1 MTFRIFHPNSTSSGL
16 SHPHLLPIWNLSSSF
31 PLSFKRIRP
40 FLLTYRTSYLLK
52 KYKFCTSCIQS
63 IIIQNEFLRSN
74 SVLRYSQIQTLLKIN
89 CCIAAICTFRV
100 TQHYQIFSLSFRTAN
115 SMQCAL
121 PIYRQFPGSAQL
133 TP

>member
-1 MTFRIFHPNSTSSGL
+1 MNEVEQALKPVLNLIFYHFNCSEGVL
-16 SHPHLLPIWNLSSSF
+16 KFHHV
-31 PLSFKRIRP
+31 
-40 FLLTYRTSYLLK
+40 FLCLYITM
-52 KYKFCTSCIQS
+52 CCMQS

-89 CCIAAICTFRV
+89 CWIAAICTFRV
-100 TQHYQIFSLSFRTAN
+100 TQHYQICSLSFRTAN

-133 TP
+133 NAVATN